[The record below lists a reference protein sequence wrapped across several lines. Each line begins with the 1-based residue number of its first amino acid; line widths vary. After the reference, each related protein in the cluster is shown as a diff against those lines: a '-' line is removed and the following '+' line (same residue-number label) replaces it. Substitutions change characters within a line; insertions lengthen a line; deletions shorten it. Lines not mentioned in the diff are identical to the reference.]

1 MTPEFTDAK
10 RYTTI
15 QRTIEYSLDV
25 RDKLLLSRKDSR
37 IMPNGVDTWIQFA
50 DLSYVV
56 VDKNGS
62 VIEEQKL
69 A

>member
-37 IMPNGVDTWIQFA
+37 PLPNGNTWIQFA
-50 DLSYVV
+50 DLSYVIV
-56 VDKNGS
+56 NKEGS
-62 VIEEQKL
+62 VVEEQQI